1 MSWRGIL
8 SIEDVIEEINR
19 FASER
24 DWDQFHTPKNLAA
37 SISIES
43 GELQE
48 LLQWASPSFDE
59 ISADPERKKKM
70 EDEFFGVL
78 HNAPLVEP
86 NNHYHSGLTVCA
98 QHLSGLEIVCARQ
111 ILFSFSCLSGENLDL
126 FPFAF
131 VCVCVCVCRGE

>member
-1 MSWRGIL
+1 MSWRDIL

-70 EDEFFGVL
+70 EDELADVMIYSLRFCALLESNPIEIIRRKV
-78 HNAPLVEP
+78 VENSEKYP
-86 NNHYHSGLTVCA
+86 VSKSKGSAKKYDEL
-98 QHLSGLEIVCARQ
+98 
-111 ILFSFSCLSGENLDL
+111 
-126 FPFAF
+126 
-131 VCVCVCVCRGE
+131 